1 MKEHLY
7 VIILMI
13 LSVYLIDPP
22 MVIETVSRIL
32 RLPLYPFER
41 YLDHRVEMKKLEI
54 DKIKEINQLK
64 IE

>member
-1 MKEHLY
+1 
-7 VIILMI
+7 MI